1 MSAVPT
7 VMGCDRAATSVSR
20 CQLGRK
26 NHFDRPRLTHPNRT
40 RTAMSEH
47 TERVP
52 TSPQRA
58 VQRAVQLIKQLS
70 HFATIV
76 HRREQPIQ
84 RGRPT
89 SAL

>member
-1 MSAVPT
+1 
-7 VMGCDRAATSVSR
+7 
-20 CQLGRK
+20 
-26 NHFDRPRLTHPNRT
+26 
-40 RTAMSEH
+40 MSEH